1 MQGRCPNCN
10 MELDNA
16 LITKESNI
24 FKGNN
29 RYVMCKNCGYIMA
42 HNTRT
47 NNIFGL
53 ERFQDDEEV
62 LDDIQA
68 LISEVSNDYEL
79 IRDEEPRPVCSGNCD
94 SCAGCQEEVKE
105 VAPEKPKLIIK
116 EDSLLAINKQTMEAS
131 VLSPDSLNQLDLDM
145 YDFYALDPVIIKQIV
160 TYSVHRL

>member
-1 MQGRCPNCN
+1 

-16 LITKESNI
+16 LVTKESNI

-79 IRDEEPRPVCSGNCD
+79 IRDNDEDRPVCSGNCD
-94 SCAGCQEEVKE
+94 SCAGCQEEVEE

-131 VLSPDSLNQLDLDM
+131 VLSPDSLSQLDLDM

-160 TYSVHRL
+160 TYQVHRL